1 MASDT
6 VEDTTEQS
14 QTKGESMSSAAELSE
29 DVTADP
35 ATAKQK
41 IDQVLSTEKATIVG
55 TAPDGSV
62 TDFTTRKTLFS
73 WELEGRITLVPAAQ
87 GTTIHLVLETHH
99 NRPTALADGMKNARS
114 AKKLMEKLTA
124 AF

>member
-1 MASDT
+1 
-6 VEDTTEQS
+6 
-14 QTKGESMSSAAELSE
+14 MSSAAELTT

-41 IDQVLSTEKATIVG
+41 VDQVLSAEKATIAG

-62 TDFTTRKTLFS
+62 TDFTTRKTMFS
-73 WELEGRITLVPAAQ
+73 WELQGRITLAPTAG
-87 GTTIHLVLETHH
+87 GTSIHLVLDTHN

-114 AKKLMEKLTA
+114 AKKLMEKITA

>member
-1 MASDT
+1 
-6 VEDTTEQS
+6 
-14 QTKGESMSSAAELSE
+14 MSSAAELST
-29 DVTADP
+29 DVAADQ

-41 IDQVLSTEKATIVG
+41 IDQVLSTEKATIIG
-55 TAPDGSV
+55 TSPDGAV
-62 TDFTTRKTLFS
+62 TDFTTRKTMFS

-87 GTTIHLVLETHH
+87 GTSIHLVLDTHH

-114 AKKLMEKLTA
+114 AKKFMEKITA